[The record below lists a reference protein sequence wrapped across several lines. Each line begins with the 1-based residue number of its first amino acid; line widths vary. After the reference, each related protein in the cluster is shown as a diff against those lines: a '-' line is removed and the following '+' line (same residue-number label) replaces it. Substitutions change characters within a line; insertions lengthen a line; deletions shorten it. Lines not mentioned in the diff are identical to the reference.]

1 MREGPIFAAPSAMP
15 HLRFGLALCL
25 GLCALLAGAQTGS
38 LKVDEAADSVVTA
51 PATGMK
57 DTAVVLDWRARHQ
70 PARAAIYS
78 AIIPGAGQ
86 VYNRKY
92 WKVPIVLGGLGV
104 SYWFIRD
111 NNKSYQ
117 RYKTAY
123 LDVVNGRPD
132 EFNGLYSADQLR
144 SVADTYHRWRDLS
157 YLAFGLVYALN
168 IMDASVDAYFV
179 RFDVS
184 DDLTVRA
191 GPSWGL
197 AAQGAAGIAIR
208 VSL

>member
-1 MREGPIFAAPSAMP
+1 MP
-15 HLRFGLALCL
+15 HLRFGLALCF
-25 GLCALLAGAQTGS
+25 GLCAFLLAAQKDS
-38 LKVDEAADSVVTA
+38 LQLNGDPDRVVIAPSASV
-51 PATGMK
+51 K
-57 DTAVVLDWRARHQ
+57 DTAVALDWRARHQ

-132 EFNGLYSADQLR
+132 EFNGAYSADQLR

-179 RFDVS
+179 HFDVS
-184 DDLTVRA
+184 NDLTVHA
-191 GPSWGL
+191 GPSLGL
-197 AAQGAAGIAIR
+197 AAQGAAGMSIT
-208 VSL
+208 VSLR